1 MIFYFSLPPLTFHYR
16 ELSAADIRYKNM
28 VASIEDMNR
37 EKAVMNQTAREVQE
51 ASSAMI
57 KYYLYIFYL
66 FL

>member
-1 MIFYFSLPPLTFHYR
+1 
-16 ELSAADIRYKNM
+16 M

-57 KYYLYIFYL
+57 KYYLYIFFYFYKYVTYSIL
-66 FL
+66 II

>member
-1 MIFYFSLPPLTFHYR
+1 
-16 ELSAADIRYKNM
+16 M

-57 KYYLYIFYL
+57 KYYFYN
-66 FL
+66 FY